1 MEGELPENVTNAL
14 RSNPHCSLSISEAL
28 SFKATSGA
36 GAGTATTTREYFLLC
51 PHMDALLIER
61 SSSQRQ
67 VAAGEALEGMLGGG
81 GAGGGGGGG
90 GLLGRGWPPQ
100 GLEALLPHWQRGAF
114 QHPPQP
120 QPQQPL
126 SPQQQQQCPRQQQQL
141 PQQQRQPERR
151 PPAPGAI
158 QV

>member
-14 RSNPHCSLSISEAL
+14 RANPHCSLSISEAL

-36 GAGTATTTREYFLLC
+36 GAGTATTTKEYFMLC

-61 SSSQRQ
+61 SSSQRE
-67 VAAGEALEGMLGGG
+67 VAAGEALEGVLGGG
-81 GAGGGGGGG
+81 GGGGGGG

-120 QPQQPL
+120 QHQQPQQP
-126 SPQQQQQCPRQQQQL
+126 QQQQCPRQQF
-141 PQQQRQPERR
+141 PQQQQQHPERK